1 MSKASKKKFKKE
13 VVNPIVQEAKK
24 LPNRPGRT
32 YAANMDNVVIEASFK
47 LGSDKDEK
55 GNYVQPHLR
64 EVEIFRVIDVGP
76 LTKLNENYRSIK
88 KNSHIVP
95 AGIGKISVLEL
106 DEFGFIG
113 TIKPHDILAIV
124 K

>member
-1 MSKASKKKFKKE
+1 MSKATKKKFKKE
-13 VVNPIVQEAKK
+13 VINPIVQEAKK
-24 LPNRPGRT
+24 LPNRPGRVYT
-32 YAANMDNVVIEASFK
+32 ANMDNILIEANFK
-47 LGSDKDEK
+47 SGSEKDDK

-64 EVEIFRVIDVGP
+64 EVDVFRVVDVGP
-76 LTKLNENYRSIK
+76 LAKSNENYKAIK
-88 KNSHIVP
+88 KNAHVVP

-106 DEFGFIG
+106 DEFGFVG